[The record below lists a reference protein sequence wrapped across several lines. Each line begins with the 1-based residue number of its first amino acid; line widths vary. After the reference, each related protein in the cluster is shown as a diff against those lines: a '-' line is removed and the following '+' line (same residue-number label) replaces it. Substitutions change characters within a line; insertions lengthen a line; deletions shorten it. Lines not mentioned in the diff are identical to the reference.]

1 MKKALIIGAGGF
13 VGGYLAECLQDEF
26 DMEVHATKLPDT
38 QTQEDLS
45 FLGERVYELDILN
58 KSDIV
63 ELLYAVRPDYIFHLA
78 AQSSVSVAWKNPTP
92 TGLQW
97 WSSTPR
103 SARVLPL

>member
-1 MKKALIIGAGGF
+1 MRINMKKALIIGAGGF

-63 ELLYAVRPDYIFHLA
+63 ELLYAVRGGAEFRECGVEESYTYD
-78 AQSSVSVAWKNPTP
+78 
-92 TGLQW
+92 
-97 WSSTPR
+97 
-103 SARVLPL
+103 